1 MARIGTVVQGGL
13 GNAVTSFNGRTGAVT
28 PAAGD
33 YAIPKNH
40 QVIATRGMIPNSIQ
54 QYGFFSAPNFRCDT
68 RIKCFVGNAS
78 VSSLKLGYCGTTL
91 NASGTETFF
100 GNDYGIEAAIE
111 IASPAMFENMVF
123 QGADYGLVGNK
134 GLLLSEAANI
144 SIPAGGSFNVRGGY
158 KVNQSTHM
166 GPSCSKWLN
175 TSALGDF
182 GSFSQ
187 AFDSQVQGTGAM
199 SVASGGSTNGS
210 LPYGAPPYLVLGI
223 PTSPIPSVCIIG
235 DSIADGSGDTSNSG
249 GSGPSALGSAGYIA
263 RGLESV
269 STQATFPIPYVK
281 TTVASDTFAHN
292 IISSSPFK
300 RNCWQYVT
308 HVVCEL
314 GINDV
319 CINSSSLATLQTFVT
334 NLCADIRSV
343 TSPYGKSIKIAFCT
357 LLPQTTSTDS
367 WATLANQTPVAGA
380 TVGGVRDTYNAWLVT
395 QVGILFDYLID
406 ANVYVES
413 QTNHGC
419 WIVNGTANYG
429 TADGVH
435 PTTALH
441 ILAAQAVNAWAQT
454 ITATT

>member
-1 MARIGTVVQGGL
+1 MAFKSRTGG
-13 GNAVTSFNGRTGAVT
+13 GGAGGVTSFNGRTGAVV
-28 PAAGD
+28 PVAGD
-33 YAIPKNH
+33 YPIPRNY

-68 RIKCFVGNAS
+68 RIKCFVGNSS
-78 VSSLKLGYCGTTL
+78 VSSLRLGYCGTTL

-111 IASPAMFENMVF
+111 LLSPAMFENAIF
-123 QGADYGLVGNK
+123 QGGDYGLVGNK
-134 GLLLSEAANI
+134 GLVISEPINI
-144 SIPAGGSFNVRGGY
+144 SIPAGGAFEVRSGY
-158 KVNQSTHM
+158 KVNQSTYM
-166 GPSCSKWLN
+166 APSCSKWLN

-223 PTSPIPSVCIIG
+223 PTSPLPSVCILG

-249 GSGPSALGSAGYIA
+249 GTGPSALGSAGYIA

-269 STQATFPIPYVK
+269 STQATFPIAYVK

-308 HVVCEL
+308 HLVCEL

-319 CINSSSLATLQTFVT
+319 CINLSTLATLQTYVT

-343 TSPYGKSIKIAFCT
+343 TGPYGKPIKIAFCT
-357 LLPQTTSTDS
+357 LMPQTTSSNLWVD
-367 WATLANQTPVAGA
+367 AAGQTPVTGA

-406 ANVYVES
+406 PNVYVED
-413 QTNHGC
+413 QVNHGK
-419 WIVNGTANYG
+419 WITNGTANYP

-435 PTTALH
+435 PTTALA
-441 ILAAQAVNAWAQT
+441 ILAAQAINSWAQT